1 MTPKKIYISVG
12 TIVHK
17 EITRFMRVWTQTLIP
32 PIITTALYF
41 IIFGNFIGSQIAGVG
56 GLTYMQFIVPGLVMM
71 AIINGSYMNT
81 VSSFY
86 FAKFQRSLE
95 EILVSPMPI
104 WGVVLGF
111 VLGGMARGLLIGIIV
126 LGCSLF
132 FTTLPVASV
141 TAVLVFA
148 LLTSIL
154 FSLAGLITAVYAKN
168 FDGISI
174 IPNFVLTP
182 LTYLGGVFYS
192 VSLLPT
198 FWKTV
203 SLFNP
208 ILYMVNGFRYG
219 LIGVTDV
226 SLYKAFLVLLVTI
239 TVLFFWVSYLFKTG
253 KGVRM

>member
-1 MTPKKIYISVG
+1 MNTRSIYISVS
-12 TIVHK
+12 TIVKK

-41 IIFGNFIGSQIAGVG
+41 VIFGNFIGSQISSIG
-56 GLTYMQFIVPGLVMM
+56 GLSYMQFIVPGLVMM

-95 EILVSPMPI
+95 EILVSPMPV
-104 WGVVLGF
+104 WGIVLGF

-126 LGCSLF
+126 LACSLF
-132 FTTLPVASV
+132 FTSLPVTSIS
-141 TAVLVFA
+141 AVVIFA

-182 LTYLGGVFYS
+182 LTYLGGIFYS
-192 VSLLPT
+192 VKLLPD
-198 FWKTV
+198 FWQSV

-208 ILYMVNGFRYG
+208 ILYMINGFRYG
-219 LIGVTDV
+219 LVGVTDI
-226 SLYKAFLVLLVTI
+226 SLYSAFMVLIVSI
-239 TVLFFWVSYLFKTG
+239 AILFVWVSYLFKTG